1 GITHSELIDAP
12 DLSDIL
18 GELLPCLS
26 GKIIVVHY
34 RRIEREFLD
43 QALKARIGEG
53 IEFPVLDT
61 LQIEENIQKRSAGG
75 IWNRLK
81 GKRPESL

>member
-1 GITHSELIDAP
+1 
-12 DLSDIL
+12 SDIL

-81 GKRPESL
+81 GKRPESLRLAQS